1 MKLYVDSQFA
11 SPYAMSAFVSL
22 HVKELLFDI
31 ETVDLAAKKS
41 NAPVFSRQSITQRVP
56 MLLHDDFS
64 LAESS
69 AISEYLDESFPGAPL
84 YPTDPRGRA
93 RARQV
98 QAWLRSDLMLIRN
111 ERPTVV
117 IFYGAKKAPLSVD
130 AQAEVNKFLAA
141 AQTLLDSGSDNLFGE
156 WCIADLDLAIM
167 LNRLILHEDQV
178 PERLVEYAHRQWM
191 HPVAQLWVTKPRPPL

>member
-1 MKLYVDSQFA
+1 
-11 SPYAMSAFVSL
+11 
-22 HVKELLFDI
+22 
-31 ETVDLAAKKS
+31 
-41 NAPVFSRQSITQRVP
+41 
-56 MLLHDDFS
+56 
-64 LAESS
+64 
-69 AISEYLDESFPGAPL
+69 
-84 YPTDPRGRA
+84 
-93 RARQV
+93 
-98 QAWLRSDLMLIRN
+98 MLIRN

-130 AQAEVNKFLAA
+130 AQAEVNKFLAT

-167 LNRLILHEDQV
+167 LNRLILHGDQV